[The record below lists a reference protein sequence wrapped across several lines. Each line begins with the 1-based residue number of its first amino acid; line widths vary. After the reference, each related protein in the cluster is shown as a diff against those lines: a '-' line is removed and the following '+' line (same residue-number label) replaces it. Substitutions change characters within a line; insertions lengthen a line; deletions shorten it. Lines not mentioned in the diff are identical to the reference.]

1 MVVVLP
7 SGSCPSFIKIESTA
21 HAMMVAIGGWNETSP

>member
-7 SGSCPSFIKIESTA
+7 SGICPSFFKIGNTA
-21 HAMMVAIGGWNETSP
+21 QDMMMAIGGWNETSP